1 MYLYQNG
8 KIKIDYMRNRNQR
21 NQVLEGSN
29 AGVKLKGTKL
39 QRIRSKVNRSL
50 QKEASIFRPIV
61 DVITI

>member
-8 KIKIDYMRNRNQR
+8 KIKIDYMRNQNQR

-29 AGVKLKGTKL
+29 AGVELKGTKL
-39 QRIRSKVNRSL
+39 QRIRSKVN
-50 QKEASIFRPIV
+50 KEASIFRPIV